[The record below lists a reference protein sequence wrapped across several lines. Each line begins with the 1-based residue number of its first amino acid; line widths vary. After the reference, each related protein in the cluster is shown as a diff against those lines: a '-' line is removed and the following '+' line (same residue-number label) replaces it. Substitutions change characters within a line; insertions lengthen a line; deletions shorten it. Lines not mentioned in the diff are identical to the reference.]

1 MAATI
6 KPQGGKHAISNVM
19 FLFEFSTPLPPH
31 AFAGLLEGTPLHE
44 QLVADLPRVSKQQ
57 QVTMQFPQNLGAE
70 NQFFVN
76 PFAQAFGPPGAIAG
90 IAFDRVKPNGE
101 PALSVNIQANM
112 LVILCGE
119 YERWAG
125 LWAEVKKY
133 LSILTPWLGAS
144 KFSALT
150 LQYTDAF
157 KVSFPRGEAQPL
169 TELFSSSTRYLP
181 PTFTDVKDA
190 FHSHHGFFTQP
201 TFGLGGKLLTNVNVN
216 VTETASIFDVQIT
229 TAHKYQLFEMFSP
242 VTDAGSLNPQMNDV
256 FQYLHDENKVV
267 VGDLL
272 TEQVKEMISFNA
284 HGAIRPD

>member
-1 MAATI
+1 MAAII
-6 KPQGGKHAISNVM
+6 KPLGGQHAISNVL
-19 FLFEFSTPLPPH
+19 FLFELSTPLPPH
-31 AFAGLLEGTPLHE
+31 AFGGLLEGTQLHD

-57 QVTMQFPQNLGAE
+57 QMVMNFPQGPGAE
-70 NQFFVN
+70 NQFFGN
-76 PFAQAFGPPGAIAG
+76 PFAPPFGPSGAISG

-112 LVILCGE
+112 LMIVCGE

-125 LWAEVKKY
+125 LWAEVNKY

-144 KFSALT
+144 KFSALS

-169 TELFSSSTRYLP
+169 TELFNPTTRFLP
-181 PTFTDVKDA
+181 PSVASLKDA
-190 FHSHHGFFTQP
+190 FHSHHGYFTQP

-229 TAHKYQLFEMFSP
+229 TVHKYQLSEMFSP
-242 VTDAGSLNPQMNDV
+242 VTDGGLLNPQMNDV

-284 HGAIRPD
+284 HSANRPH